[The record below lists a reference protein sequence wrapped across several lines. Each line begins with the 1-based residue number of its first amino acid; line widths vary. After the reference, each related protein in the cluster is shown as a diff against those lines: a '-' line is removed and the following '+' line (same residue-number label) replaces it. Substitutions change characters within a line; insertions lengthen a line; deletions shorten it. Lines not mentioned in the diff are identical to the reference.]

1 MNHRRFVGVIAASIL
16 FGLGFFI
23 RSKFFENIWI
33 SIFAHPIAAPFV
45 LVESSKESGLI
56 NVHQKFKVSQKLANI
71 APMLAALAGAAVA
84 VTDYNRDGWMD
95 VYVTNAAKGSMNK
108 LFRNN
113 HDGTFTDVA
122 KQAGIA
128 DVNRGGGSFD
138 ALFFDYDNDGYDDLL
153 LSAYPCLKLFHNNGN
168 GTFTDVTKKSGLHHC
183 GNTYA
188 MNVIDYD
195 NDGYLD
201 VIVADYYKP
210 VNLLNPQTTKFMW
223 NGTYADNGGPI
234 VVFHNNRNGTFSSV
248 KGNLGIKSRGWTWAI
263 GIYHLLGSLYPD
275 IFFATDFGPSQL
287 YQNLGH
293 GLFKNRSEFINRDD
307 DSAMSAEAA
316 DLDNDEIPFVSA
328 SGIYEPSS
336 ATSLYGNSLWE
347 FLSPHQ
353 AKDIA
358 RERRIAHCGWSWG
371 QKFIDLDN
379 DGLLDLI
386 VANGFISAGPK
397 DYRYQAGILGQG
409 MGDLS
414 TNAKLWP
421 PMKHDSFDGYQQKC
435 VFHNLGKSFED
446 VTDSVG
452 LVHDFSDGRAVAAI
466 DALNNGRVGFLIAN
480 VGQPIHFYL
489 NETKNSNHWIGFTLQ
504 GTQSNRDGF
513 GAIIRVKNGPTTMSR
528 ELEPAN
534 GLMSES
540 DSRLHFGL
548 GKNPNIREIDVLWP
562 SGIKQRFRGKILK
575 QFKVDHYHLI
585 QEPRVQK

>member
-1 MNHRRFVGVIAASIL
+1 MNPRRFLGVIVASIL

-23 RSKFFENIWI
+23 RSRFFENLWM
-33 SIFAHPIAAPFV
+33 SIYVHPVSAPFL
-45 LVESSKESGLI
+45 LVESSKKSGLI
-56 NVHQKFKVSQKLANI
+56 NVHQKFKVSPKLANI
-71 APMLAALAGAAVA
+71 APMLAALAGASVA

-153 LSAYPCLKLFHNNGN
+153 LSAYPCLKLFHNNRD

-210 VNLLNPQTTKFMW
+210 VNLLNPQTSKFMW

-234 VVFHNNRNGTFSSV
+234 VVFHNNKNGTFSPV
-248 KGNLGIKSRGWTWAI
+248 NGNLGITSRGWSWAI
-263 GIYHLLGSLYPD
+263 GVYHLLGSAYPD
-275 IFFATDFGPSQL
+275 LFFATDFGPSQL
-287 YQNLGH
+287 YQNLGQ
-293 GLFKNRSEFINRDD
+293 GRFRDRSEMVNEAY
-307 DSAMSAEAA
+307 SGSMSAEAS
-316 DLDNDEIPFVSA
+316 DLDNDGFPVLSVSE
-328 SGIYEPSS
+328 IYEPNS
-336 ATSLYGNSLWE
+336 ATSVYGNSLWK
-347 FLSPHQ
+347 FLSPQ
-353 AKDIA
+353 RAKDIA
-358 RERRIAHCGWSWG
+358 RARRIAHCGWSWG

-379 DGLLDLI
+379 DGLLDLV

-409 MGDLS
+409 MGELS
-414 TNAKLWP
+414 ANASRWP
-421 PMKHDSFDGYQQKC
+421 AEGNTSLDGYQQKC
-435 VFHNLGKSFED
+435 VFRNLGTSFED
-446 VTDSVG
+446 VTDLVG
-452 LVHDFSDGRAVAAI
+452 LGRDFSDGRGVAAI
-466 DALNNGRVGFLIAN
+466 DAMNNGRIGFLIAN
-480 VGQPIHFYL
+480 VGQPLHFYL
-489 NETKNSNHWIGFTLQ
+489 NETKNLNHWIGFTLV
-504 GTQSNRDGF
+504 GTKSNRDGF
-513 GAIIRVKNGPTTMSR
+513 ETIIRVKNGSKTMSR

-534 GLMSES
+534 GFMSES
-540 DSRLHFGL
+540 DPRLHFGL
-548 GKNPNIREIDVLWP
+548 GKNPDIQKIEVLWP
-562 SGIKQRFRGKILK
+562 SGIKQIFKGQALK
-575 QFKVDHYHLI
+575 QFKIDRYHLI
-585 QEPRVQK
+585 QEPRA